1 MTNLLT
7 FSRERNPVFVT
18 TQGFVSLAGQST
30 TGSDTTRENGINRFV
45 SQIPCTS
52 DCNCWS
58 WGFWL
63 VKSRYAAICQVYLW
77 PSNNRS
83 LRFPPSTPSWRNFKN
98 VVFTL
103 KMHQNDQFSST
114 TTGEILA
121 GKPHGYR
128 FRKAP
133 FSCQISVDVRPD
145 LRCCVDGA

>member
-1 MTNLLT
+1 MT
-7 FSRERNPVFVT
+7 F
-18 TQGFVSLAGQST
+18 QQSIT
-30 TGSDTTRENGINRFV
+30 E
-45 SQIPCTS
+45 IPALHTK
-52 DCNCWS
+52 
-58 WGFWL
+58 L
-63 VKSRYAAICQVYLW
+63 EK
-77 PSNNRS
+77 
-83 LRFPPSTPSWRNFKN
+83 FKN